1 MEHPEVIHL
10 HLHLHLH
17 RLLLSTSTVPMA
29 DRSLA
34 AAATILSLVAN
45 LLTLGTPASQLP
57 QQLYSLAYSRSPGEP
72 SVLYNGIDFRLLAEA
87 SSSTASQA
95 STRACALAVSSN
107 DSMLLNDAESAMPA
121 ASEDRIGAGQ
131 GIEAGASIITDS
143 SGNVQN
149 GVADYL

>member
-1 MEHPEVIHL
+1 
-10 HLHLHLH
+10 
-17 RLLLSTSTVPMA
+17 MA
-29 DRSLA
+29 DRSFA
-34 AAATILSLVAN
+34 AAATVSSLVAN

-72 SVLYNGIDFRLLAEA
+72 PVLYNGIDFRLLAEA

-95 STRACALAVSSN
+95 STRAGALAVLSN
-107 DSMLLNDAESAMPA
+107 DSMLLNDAESAMLAA
-121 ASEDRIGAGQ
+121 ASEDRMGTGQ
-131 GIEAGASIITDS
+131 GIEAGASIITDP